1 MKNVDYIIVGDGYAA
16 LFFAHQLIKN
26 NKSFYVF
33 SEGKKSASFIS
44 AGIINPMV
52 LKRFTTF
59 WLAQEQIDS
68 LKNTLSE
75 IEVYTQKNYL
85 IEKPILRVFHDDK
98 EKELWLKKSNEISF
112 LSNVFFK
119 INSVKNPFEC
129 GVVNQSARLNVR
141 DFFTDLMN
149 YLEQNN
155 HLIKEKFNHNFINPK
170 KSIYRDIQ
178 FKNII
183 FAEGMA
189 VKENPFFSEIPVNP
203 NKGHHLEVRL
213 SKKIEKEFTIKKKHF
228 IFPLENGNY
237 YYGGTYDR
245 EQTHHK
251 IDDSAVEILTNALS
265 EFYPNDFEI
274 KEVKFGFRPTV
285 ADRRPIL
292 GSHPENNHLYVFNG
306 LGARGI
312 LNGNYFAIH
321 LYNHI
326 EKGDKIHPE
335 VDLKRFQ
342 QKNPSIFDG

>member
-26 NKSFYVF
+26 NKSFYLF
-33 SEGKKSASFIS
+33 SEGKKGASMVS
-44 AGIINPMV
+44 AGIINPAV

-68 LKNTLSE
+68 LKKTLSE
-75 IEVYTQKNYL
+75 IEGYTHKNYL
-85 IEKPILRVFHDDK
+85 IEKPILRVFHDEK

-112 LSNVFFK
+112 LSNDFIK
-119 INSVKNPFEC
+119 IISIKNPFGC
-129 GVVNQSARLNVR
+129 GKVNHSARLNVR

-149 YLEQNN
+149 YLEQNS
-155 HLIKEKFNHNFINPK
+155 HLIKEKFDYNLVKTENSTYK
-170 KSIYRDIQ
+170 DIQ

-189 VKENPFFSEIPVNP
+189 VKENPYFSEIPVEA
-203 NKGHHLEVRL
+203 NKGHHLEVKI
-213 SKKIEKEFTIKKKHF
+213 SEKIEDDFTIKKKHF
-228 IFPLENGNY
+228 IFPLNENTY

-251 IDDSAVEILTNALS
+251 IDDSAVEKLTNALA
-265 EFYPNDFEI
+265 EFYPNDFEVTQ
-274 KEVKFGFRPTV
+274 VKFGFRPTV
-285 ADRRPIL
+285 KDRRPIV
-292 GSHPENNHLYVFNG
+292 GNHPEFKNLYVFNG

-312 LNGNYFAIH
+312 LNGNYFAIN
-321 LYNHI
+321 LYNHL
-326 EKGDKIHPE
+326 ENGEEIHPE

-342 QKNPSIFDG
+342 

>member
-26 NKSFYVF
+26 NKSFYLF
-33 SEGKKSASFIS
+33 SEGKKSASFVS
-44 AGIINPMV
+44 AGIINPAV

-68 LKNTLSE
+68 LKKTLSE
-75 IEVYTQKNYL
+75 IEGYTHKNYL
-85 IEKPILRVFHDDK
+85 IEKPILRVFHDEK

-112 LSNVFFK
+112 LSKDFIK
-119 INSVKNPFEC
+119 INSIKNPFGC
-129 GVVNQSARLNVR
+129 GKVNHSARLNVR

-149 YLEQNN
+149 YLEQNS
-155 HLIKEKFNHNFINPK
+155 HLIKEKFDYNLIKTENSTYK
-170 KSIYRDIQ
+170 DIQ

-189 VKENPFFSEIPVNP
+189 VKENPYFSEIPVEA
-203 NKGHHLEVRL
+203 NKGHHLEVKL
-213 SKKIEKEFTIKKKHF
+213 SEKIEEDFTIKKKHF
-228 IFPLENGNY
+228 IFPLNENTY

-251 IDDSAVEILTNALS
+251 IDDSAVEKLTNALA
-265 EFYPNDFEI
+265 EFYPNDFEVTQ
-274 KEVKFGFRPTV
+274 VKFGFRPTV
-285 ADRRPIL
+285 KDRRPIV
-292 GSHPENNHLYVFNG
+292 GNHPEFKNLYVFNG

-312 LNGNYFAIH
+312 LNGNYFAIN
-321 LYNHI
+321 LYNHLDNG
-326 EKGDKIHPE
+326 EEIHPE

-342 QKNPSIFDG
+342 

>member
-26 NKSFYVF
+26 NKSFYLF
-33 SEGKKSASFIS
+33 SEGKKSASMVS
-44 AGIINPMV
+44 AGIINPAV

-68 LKNTLSE
+68 LKKTLSE
-75 IEVYTQKNYL
+75 IEGYTHKNYL
-85 IEKPILRVFHDDK
+85 IEKPILRVFHDEK

-112 LSNVFFK
+112 LSNDFIK
-119 INSVKNPFEC
+119 INSIKNPFGC
-129 GVVNQSARLNVR
+129 GKVNHSARLNVR

-149 YLEQNN
+149 YLEQNS
-155 HLIKEKFNHNFINPK
+155 HLIKEKFDYNLVKIENSTYK
-170 KSIYRDIQ
+170 DIQ

-189 VKENPFFSEIPVNP
+189 VKENPYFSEIPVEA
-203 NKGHHLEVRL
+203 NKGHHLEVKI
-213 SKKIEKEFTIKKKHF
+213 SEKIEDDFTIKKKHF
-228 IFPLENGNY
+228 IFPLNENTY

-251 IDDSAVEILTNALS
+251 IDDSAVEKLTNALA
-265 EFYPNDFEI
+265 EFYPNDFEVTQ
-274 KEVKFGFRPTV
+274 VKFGFRPTV
-285 ADRRPIL
+285 KDRRPIV
-292 GSHPENNHLYVFNG
+292 GAHPEFKNLYVFNG

-312 LNGNYFAIH
+312 LNGNYFAIN
-321 LYNHI
+321 LYNHL
-326 EKGDKIHPE
+326 ENGEEIHPE

-342 QKNPSIFDG
+342 

>member
-26 NKSFYVF
+26 NKSFYLF
-33 SEGKKSASFIS
+33 SEGKKSASFVS
-44 AGIINPMV
+44 AGIINPAV

-68 LKNTLSE
+68 LKKTLSE
-75 IEVYTQKNYL
+75 IEGYTHKNYL
-85 IEKPILRVFHDDK
+85 IEKPILRVFHDEK

-112 LSNVFFK
+112 LSNDFIK
-119 INSVKNPFEC
+119 INSIKNPFGC
-129 GVVNQSARLNVR
+129 GKVNHSARLNVR

-149 YLEQNN
+149 YLEQNS
-155 HLIKEKFNHNFINPK
+155 HLIKEKFDYNLIKTENSTYK
-170 KSIYRDIQ
+170 DIQ

-189 VKENPFFSEIPVNP
+189 VKENPYFSEIPVEA
-203 NKGHHLEVRL
+203 NKGHHLEVKI
-213 SKKIEKEFTIKKKHF
+213 SEKIEDDFTIKKKHF
-228 IFPLENGNY
+228 IFPLNENTY

-251 IDDSAVEILTNALS
+251 IDDSAVEKLTNALA
-265 EFYPNDFEI
+265 EFYPNDFEVTQ
-274 KEVKFGFRPTV
+274 VKFGFRPTV
-285 ADRRPIL
+285 KDRRPIV
-292 GSHPENNHLYVFNG
+292 GAHSEFKNFYVFNG

-312 LNGNYFAIH
+312 LNGNYFAIN
-321 LYNHI
+321 LYNHL
-326 EKGDKIHPE
+326 ENGEEIHPE

-342 QKNPSIFDG
+342 

>member
-26 NKSFYVF
+26 NKSFYLF
-33 SEGKKSASFIS
+33 SEGKKSASFVS
-44 AGIINPMV
+44 AGIINPAV

-68 LKNTLSE
+68 LKKTLSE
-75 IEVYTQKNYL
+75 IEGYTHKNYL
-85 IEKPILRVFHDDK
+85 IEKPILRVFHDEK

-112 LSNVFFK
+112 LSNDFIK
-119 INSVKNPFEC
+119 INSIKNPFGC
-129 GVVNQSARLNVR
+129 GKVNHSARLNVR

-149 YLEQNN
+149 YLEQNS
-155 HLIKEKFNHNFINPK
+155 HLIKEKFDYNLIKTENSTYK
-170 KSIYRDIQ
+170 DIQ

-189 VKENPFFSEIPVNP
+189 VKENPYFSEIPVEA
-203 NKGHHLEVRL
+203 NKGHHLEVKI
-213 SKKIEKEFTIKKKHF
+213 SEKIEDDFTIKKKHF
-228 IFPLENGNY
+228 IFPLNENTY

-251 IDDSAVEILTNALS
+251 IDDSAVEKLTNALA
-265 EFYPNDFEI
+265 EFYPNDFEVTQ
-274 KEVKFGFRPTV
+274 VKFGFRPTV
-285 ADRRPIL
+285 KDRRPIV
-292 GSHPENNHLYVFNG
+292 GNHPEFKNLYVFNG

-312 LNGNYFAIH
+312 LNGNYFAIN
-321 LYNHI
+321 LYNHL
-326 EKGDKIHPE
+326 ENGEEIHPE

-342 QKNPSIFDG
+342 

>member
-26 NKSFYVF
+26 NKSFYLF
-33 SEGKKSASFIS
+33 SEGKKSASFVS
-44 AGIINPMV
+44 AGIINPAV

-68 LKNTLSE
+68 LKKTLSE
-75 IEVYTQKNYL
+75 IEGYTHKNYL
-85 IEKPILRVFHDDK
+85 IEKPILRVFHDEK

-112 LSNVFFK
+112 LSNDFIK
-119 INSVKNPFEC
+119 INSIKNPFGC
-129 GVVNQSARLNVR
+129 GKVNHSARLNVR

-149 YLEQNN
+149 YLEQNS
-155 HLIKEKFNHNFINPK
+155 HLIKEKFDYNLVKTENSTYKN
-170 KSIYRDIQ
+170 IQ

-189 VKENPFFSEIPVNP
+189 VKENPYFSEIPVEA
-203 NKGHHLEVRL
+203 NKGHHLEVKL
-213 SKKIEKEFTIKKKHF
+213 SEKIEDDFTIKKKHF
-228 IFPLENGNY
+228 IFPLNENTY

-251 IDDSAVEILTNALS
+251 IDNSAVEKLTNALA
-265 EFYPNDFEI
+265 EFYPNDFEVTQ
-274 KEVKFGFRPTV
+274 VKFGFRPTV
-285 ADRRPIL
+285 KDRRPIV
-292 GSHPENNHLYVFNG
+292 GAHSEFKNFYVFNG

-312 LNGNYFAIH
+312 LNGNYFAIN
-321 LYNHI
+321 LYNHL
-326 EKGDKIHPE
+326 ENGEEIHPE

-342 QKNPSIFDG
+342 

>member
-26 NKSFYVF
+26 NKSFYLF
-33 SEGKKSASFIS
+33 SEGKKSASFVS
-44 AGIINPMV
+44 AGIINPAV

-68 LKNTLSE
+68 LKKTLSE
-75 IEVYTQKNYL
+75 IEGYTHKNYL
-85 IEKPILRVFHDDK
+85 IEKPILRVFHDEK

-112 LSNVFFK
+112 LSNDFIK
-119 INSVKNPFEC
+119 INSIKNPFGC
-129 GVVNQSARLNVR
+129 GKVNHSARLSVR

-149 YLEQNN
+149 YLEQNS
-155 HLIKEKFNHNFINPK
+155 HLIKEKFDYNLVNTENSTYK
-170 KSIYRDIQ
+170 DIQ

-189 VKENPFFSEIPVNP
+189 VKENPYFSEIPVEA
-203 NKGHHLEVRL
+203 NKGHHLEVKL
-213 SKKIEKEFTIKKKHF
+213 SEKIEDDFTIKKKHF
-228 IFPLENGNY
+228 IFPLNENTY

-251 IDDSAVEILTNALS
+251 IDNSAVEKLINALA
-265 EFYPNDFEI
+265 EFYPNDFEVTQ
-274 KEVKFGFRPTV
+274 VKFGFRPTV
-285 ADRRPIL
+285 KDRRPIV
-292 GSHPENNHLYVFNG
+292 GAHSEFKNFYVFNG

-312 LNGNYFAIH
+312 LNGNYFAIN
-321 LYNHI
+321 LYNHL
-326 EKGDKIHPE
+326 ENGEEIHPE

-342 QKNPSIFDG
+342 

>member
-26 NKSFYVF
+26 NKSFYLF
-33 SEGKKSASFIS
+33 SEGKKSASFVS
-44 AGIINPMV
+44 AGIINPAV

-68 LKNTLSE
+68 LKKTLSE
-75 IEVYTQKNYL
+75 IEGYTHKNYL
-85 IEKPILRVFHDDK
+85 IEKPILRVFHDEK

-112 LSNVFFK
+112 LSNDFIK
-119 INSVKNPFEC
+119 INSIKNPFGC
-129 GVVNQSARLNVR
+129 GKVNHSARLNVR

-149 YLEQNN
+149 YLEQNS
-155 HLIKEKFNHNFINPK
+155 HLIKEKFDYNLVKTENSTYK
-170 KSIYRDIQ
+170 DIQ

-189 VKENPFFSEIPVNP
+189 VKENPYFSEIPVEA
-203 NKGHHLEVRL
+203 NKGHHLEVKL
-213 SKKIEKEFTIKKKHF
+213 SEKIEDDFTIKKKHF
-228 IFPLENGNY
+228 IFPLNENTY

-251 IDDSAVEILTNALS
+251 IDDSAVEKLINALA
-265 EFYPNDFEI
+265 EFYPNDFEVTQ
-274 KEVKFGFRPTV
+274 VKFGFRPTV
-285 ADRRPIL
+285 KDRRPIV
-292 GSHPENNHLYVFNG
+292 GAHSEFKNFYVFNG

-312 LNGNYFAIH
+312 LNGNYFAIN
-321 LYNHI
+321 LYNHL
-326 EKGDKIHPE
+326 ENGEEIHPE

-342 QKNPSIFDG
+342 

>member
-26 NKSFYVF
+26 NKSFYLF
-33 SEGKKSASFIS
+33 SEGKKSASMVS
-44 AGIINPMV
+44 AGIINPAV

-68 LKNTLSE
+68 LKKTLSE
-75 IEVYTQKNYL
+75 IEGYTHKNYL
-85 IEKPILRVFHDDK
+85 IEKPILRVFHDEK

-112 LSNVFFK
+112 LSNDFIK
-119 INSVKNPFEC
+119 INSIKNPFGC
-129 GVVNQSARLNVR
+129 GKVNHSARLNVR

-149 YLEQNN
+149 YLEQNS
-155 HLIKEKFNHNFINPK
+155 HLIKEKFDYNLVKTENSTYK
-170 KSIYRDIQ
+170 DIQ

-189 VKENPFFSEIPVNP
+189 VKENPYFSEIPVEA
-203 NKGHHLEVRL
+203 NKGHHLEVKI
-213 SKKIEKEFTIKKKHF
+213 SEKIEDDFTIKKKHF
-228 IFPLENGNY
+228 IFPLNENTY

-251 IDDSAVEILTNALS
+251 IDDSAVEKLTNALA
-265 EFYPNDFEI
+265 EFYPNDFEVTQ
-274 KEVKFGFRPTV
+274 VKFGFRPTV
-285 ADRRPIL
+285 KDRRPIV
-292 GSHPENNHLYVFNG
+292 GNHPEFKNLYVFNG

-312 LNGNYFAIH
+312 LNGNYFAIN
-321 LYNHI
+321 LYNHLDNG
-326 EKGDKIHPE
+326 EEIHPE

-342 QKNPSIFDG
+342 

>member
-26 NKSFYVF
+26 NKSFYLF
-33 SEGKKSASFIS
+33 SEGKKSASFVS
-44 AGIINPMV
+44 AGIINPAV

-68 LKNTLSE
+68 LKKTLSE
-75 IEVYTQKNYL
+75 IEGYTHKNYL
-85 IEKPILRVFHDDK
+85 IEKPILRVFHDEK

-112 LSNVFFK
+112 LSNDFIK
-119 INSVKNPFEC
+119 INSIKNPFGC
-129 GVVNQSARLNVR
+129 GKVNHSARLSVR

-149 YLEQNN
+149 YLEQNS
-155 HLIKEKFNHNFINPK
+155 HLIKEKFDYNLVNTENSTYK
-170 KSIYRDIQ
+170 DIQ

-189 VKENPFFSEIPVNP
+189 VKENPYFSEIPVEA
-203 NKGHHLEVRL
+203 NKGHHLEVKI
-213 SKKIEKEFTIKKKHF
+213 SEKIEDDFTIKKKHF
-228 IFPLENGNY
+228 IFPLNENTY

-251 IDDSAVEILTNALS
+251 IDDSAVEKLTNALA
-265 EFYPNDFEI
+265 EFYPNDFEVTQ
-274 KEVKFGFRPTV
+274 VKFGFRPTV
-285 ADRRPIL
+285 KDRRPIV
-292 GSHPENNHLYVFNG
+292 GAHSEFKNFYVFNG

-312 LNGNYFAIH
+312 LNGNYFAIN
-321 LYNHI
+321 LYNHL
-326 EKGDKIHPE
+326 ENGEEIHPE

-342 QKNPSIFDG
+342 

>member
-26 NKSFYVF
+26 NKSFYLF
-33 SEGKKSASFIS
+33 SEGKKSASMVS
-44 AGIINPMV
+44 AGIINPAV

-68 LKNTLSE
+68 LKKTLSE
-75 IEVYTQKNYL
+75 IEGYTHKNYL
-85 IEKPILRVFHDDK
+85 IEKPILRVFHDEK

-112 LSNVFFK
+112 LSNDFIK
-119 INSVKNPFEC
+119 INSIKNPFGC
-129 GVVNQSARLNVR
+129 GKVNHSARLNVR

-149 YLEQNN
+149 YLEQNS
-155 HLIKEKFNHNFINPK
+155 HLIKEKFDYKLVKTENSTYKN
-170 KSIYRDIQ
+170 IQ

-189 VKENPFFSEIPVNP
+189 VKENPYFSEIPVEA
-203 NKGHHLEVRL
+203 NKGHHLEVKI
-213 SKKIEKEFTIKKKHF
+213 SEKIEDDFTIKKKHF
-228 IFPLENGNY
+228 IFPLNENTY

-251 IDDSAVEILTNALS
+251 IDDSAVEKLTNALA
-265 EFYPNDFEI
+265 EFYPNDFEVTQ
-274 KEVKFGFRPTV
+274 VKFGFRPTV
-285 ADRRPIL
+285 KDRRPIV
-292 GSHPENNHLYVFNG
+292 GNHPEFKNLYVFNG

-312 LNGNYFAIH
+312 LNGNYFAIN
-321 LYNHI
+321 LYNHLDNG
-326 EKGDKIHPE
+326 EEIHPE

-342 QKNPSIFDG
+342 

>member
-26 NKSFYVF
+26 NKSFYLF
-33 SEGKKSASFIS
+33 SEGKKSASMVS
-44 AGIINPMV
+44 AGIINPAV

-68 LKNTLSE
+68 LKKTLSE
-75 IEVYTQKNYL
+75 IEGYTHKNYL
-85 IEKPILRVFHDDK
+85 IEKPILRVFHDEK

-112 LSNVFFK
+112 LSNDFIK
-119 INSVKNPFEC
+119 INSIKNPFGC
-129 GVVNQSARLNVR
+129 GKVNHSARLNVR

-149 YLEQNN
+149 YLEQNS
-155 HLIKEKFNHNFINPK
+155 HLIKEKFDYNLVNTENSTYK
-170 KSIYRDIQ
+170 DIQ

-189 VKENPFFSEIPVNP
+189 VKENPYFSEIPVEA
-203 NKGHHLEVRL
+203 NKGHHLEVKL
-213 SKKIEKEFTIKKKHF
+213 SEKIEDDFTIKKKHF
-228 IFPLENGNY
+228 IFPLNENTY

-251 IDDSAVEILTNALS
+251 IDNSAVEKLTNALA
-265 EFYPNDFEI
+265 EFYPNDFEVTQ
-274 KEVKFGFRPTV
+274 VKFGFRPTV
-285 ADRRPIL
+285 KDRRPIV
-292 GSHPENNHLYVFNG
+292 GNHPEFKNLYVFNG

-312 LNGNYFAIH
+312 LNGNYFAIN
-321 LYNHI
+321 LYNHLDNG
-326 EKGDKIHPE
+326 EEIHPE

-342 QKNPSIFDG
+342 

>member
-26 NKSFYVF
+26 NKSFYLF
-33 SEGKKSASFIS
+33 SEGKKSASMVS
-44 AGIINPMV
+44 AGIINPAV

-68 LKNTLSE
+68 LKKTLSE
-75 IEVYTQKNYL
+75 IEGYTHKNYL
-85 IEKPILRVFHDDK
+85 IEKPILRVFHDEK

-112 LSNVFFK
+112 LSNDFIK
-119 INSVKNPFEC
+119 INSIKNPFGC
-129 GVVNQSARLNVR
+129 GKVNHSARLNVR

-149 YLEQNN
+149 YLEQNS
-155 HLIKEKFNHNFINPK
+155 HLIKEKFDYNLVNTENSTYK
-170 KSIYRDIQ
+170 DIQ

-189 VKENPFFSEIPVNP
+189 VKENPYFSEIPVEA
-203 NKGHHLEVRL
+203 NKGHHLEVKL
-213 SKKIEKEFTIKKKHF
+213 SEKIEDDFTIKKKHF
-228 IFPLENGNY
+228 IFPLNENTY

-251 IDDSAVEILTNALS
+251 IDDSAVEKLTNALA
-265 EFYPNDFEI
+265 EFYPSDFEVTQ
-274 KEVKFGFRPTV
+274 VKFGFRPTV
-285 ADRRPIL
+285 KDRRPIV
-292 GSHPENNHLYVFNG
+292 GNHPEFKNLYVFNG

-312 LNGNYFAIH
+312 LNGNYFAIN
-321 LYNHI
+321 LYNHL
-326 EKGDKIHPE
+326 ENGEEIHPE

-342 QKNPSIFDG
+342 

>member
-26 NKSFYVF
+26 NKSFYLF
-33 SEGKKSASFIS
+33 SEGKKSASFVS
-44 AGIINPMV
+44 AGIINPAV

-68 LKNTLSE
+68 LKKTLSE
-75 IEVYTQKNYL
+75 IEGYTHKNYL
-85 IEKPILRVFHDDK
+85 IEKPILRVFHDEK

-112 LSNVFFK
+112 LSNDFIK
-119 INSVKNPFEC
+119 INSIKNPFGC
-129 GVVNQSARLNVR
+129 GKVNHSARLNVR

-149 YLEQNN
+149 YLEQNS
-155 HLIKEKFNHNFINPK
+155 HLIKEKFDYNLVKTENSTYK
-170 KSIYRDIQ
+170 DIQ

-189 VKENPFFSEIPVNP
+189 VKENPYFSEIPVEA
-203 NKGHHLEVRL
+203 NKGHHLEVKI
-213 SKKIEKEFTIKKKHF
+213 SEKIEDDFTIKKKHF
-228 IFPLENGNY
+228 IFPLNENTY

-251 IDDSAVEILTNALS
+251 IDDSAVEKLTNALA
-265 EFYPNDFEI
+265 EFYPNDFEVTQ
-274 KEVKFGFRPTV
+274 VKFGFRPTV
-285 ADRRPIL
+285 KDRRPIV
-292 GSHPENNHLYVFNG
+292 GNHPEFKNFYVFNG

-312 LNGNYFAIH
+312 LNGNYFAIN
-321 LYNHI
+321 LYNHL
-326 EKGDKIHPE
+326 ENGEEIHPE

-342 QKNPSIFDG
+342 

>member
-26 NKSFYVF
+26 NKSFYLF
-33 SEGKKSASFIS
+33 SEGKKSASMVS
-44 AGIINPMV
+44 AGIINPAV

-68 LKNTLSE
+68 LKKTLSE
-75 IEVYTQKNYL
+75 IEGYTHKNYL
-85 IEKPILRVFHDDK
+85 IEKPILRVFHDEK

-112 LSNVFFK
+112 LSNDFIK
-119 INSVKNPFEC
+119 INSIKNPFGC
-129 GVVNQSARLNVR
+129 GKVNHSARLNVR

-149 YLEQNN
+149 YLEQNS
-155 HLIKEKFNHNFINPK
+155 HLIKEKFDYNLIKTENSTYK
-170 KSIYRDIQ
+170 DIQ

-189 VKENPFFSEIPVNP
+189 VKENPYFSEIPVEA
-203 NKGHHLEVRL
+203 NKGHHLEVKI
-213 SKKIEKEFTIKKKHF
+213 SEKIEDDFTIKKKHF
-228 IFPLENGNY
+228 IFPLNENTY

-251 IDDSAVEILTNALS
+251 IDDSAVEKLTNALA
-265 EFYPNDFEI
+265 EFYPNDFEVTQ
-274 KEVKFGFRPTV
+274 VKFGFRPTV
-285 ADRRPIL
+285 KDRRPIV
-292 GSHPENNHLYVFNG
+292 GAHSEFKNFYVFNG

-312 LNGNYFAIH
+312 LNGNYFAIN
-321 LYNHI
+321 LYNHL
-326 EKGDKIHPE
+326 ENGEEIHPE

-342 QKNPSIFDG
+342 

>member
-26 NKSFYVF
+26 NKSFYLF
-33 SEGKKSASFIS
+33 SEGKKSASFVS
-44 AGIINPMV
+44 AGIINPAV

-68 LKNTLSE
+68 LKKTLSE
-75 IEVYTQKNYL
+75 IEGYTHKNYL
-85 IEKPILRVFHDDK
+85 IEKPILRVFHDEK

-112 LSNVFFK
+112 LSNDFIK
-119 INSVKNPFEC
+119 INSIKNPFGC
-129 GVVNQSARLNVR
+129 GKVNHSARLNVR

-149 YLEQNN
+149 YLEQNS
-155 HLIKEKFNHNFINPK
+155 HLIKEKFDYNLVNTENSTYK
-170 KSIYRDIQ
+170 DIQ

-189 VKENPFFSEIPVNP
+189 VKENPYFSEIPVEA
-203 NKGHHLEVRL
+203 NKGHHLEVKL
-213 SKKIEKEFTIKKKHF
+213 SEKIEDDFTIKKKHF
-228 IFPLENGNY
+228 IFPLNENTY

-251 IDDSAVEILTNALS
+251 IDNSAVEKLINALA
-265 EFYPNDFEI
+265 EFYPNDFEVTQ
-274 KEVKFGFRPTV
+274 VKFGFRPTV
-285 ADRRPIL
+285 KDRRPIV
-292 GSHPENNHLYVFNG
+292 GAHSEFKNFYVFNG

-312 LNGNYFAIH
+312 LNGNYFAIN
-321 LYNHI
+321 LYNHL
-326 EKGDKIHPE
+326 ENGEEIHPE

-342 QKNPSIFDG
+342 